1 VIPDSIAIWCGL
13 IGLALVIRGLE
24 QRRALR
30 APLNGAGRPV
40 VQYRAPQRAVACRRW
55 AAGGSRAGWRR

>member
-30 APLNGAGRPV
+30 
-40 VQYRAPQRAVACRRW
+40 RR
-55 AAGGSRAGWRR
+55 